1 MFLMW
6 HESYGESFGGI
17 SHETLFFIG
26 FWNLRVSITL
36 LIMMLD
42 TPSDRAR
49 RAASTDVSFARG
61 TDRGSNISAE
71 CFFCS
76 LFPIEKNHIFI
87 NI

>member
-17 SHETLFFIG
+17 SHETLFIG

-71 CFFCS
+71 YFFCS